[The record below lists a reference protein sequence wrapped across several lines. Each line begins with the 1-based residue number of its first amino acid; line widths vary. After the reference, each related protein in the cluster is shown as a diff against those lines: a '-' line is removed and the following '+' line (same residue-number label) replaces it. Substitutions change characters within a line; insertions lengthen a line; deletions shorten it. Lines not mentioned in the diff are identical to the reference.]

1 MNSQGTAPVN
11 TADESSAPARLWRRG
26 ADLWAVKDH
35 VERPAKRIP
44 VVEEVDVLVAGGG
57 ITGIIAALAA
67 GRLGVRTL
75 VVEPFGSLGGNMG
88 PGMFAGGSL
97 HLALK
102 NPEAFPDGLGGIP
115 QEFNERVV
123 QHEERRVGSDYLR
136 DSKTV
141 PYVATRMLE
150 EAGVDI
156 LLFSSVVDVVKEGGR
171 LTGILV
177 ENKSGTLAIRS
188 RVAVDCTGTAD
199 VADRAGAPVVELE
212 ENPSMGVYF
221 GIMGVDPERWARAR
235 DGRPA
240 LTAED
245 EAWLEE
251 YQAPPQLMPWARQ
264 SWEAGDFRIV
274 QVVDGFATL
283 EITFMEPKGDP
294 PSVNCRTRVNGRFHP
309 GDGLA
314 LSRIQQQQWC
324 FIYEFVEFLNRYV
337 PGYEDAYLYV
347 VSPYFQ
353 ARGGKSIESE
363 RALTL
368 EDVAAGARFD
378 DVIYTYYDDKR
389 YVEGGVDVP
398 FRMLIPKGVDG
409 LIASGRSAM
418 KRGPQFRQRYSAQQM
433 GQVAGT
439 AAALA
444 ARAGV
449 SPRDLDIRILQKT
462 LLAARHH
469 IAPPERLRQLGLTPP
484 APRGGS
490 S

>member
-1 MNSQGTAPVN
+1 MDSKGAK
-11 TADESSAPARLWRRG
+11 TADESSAPAALWRRG
-26 ADLWAVKDH
+26 ADLWDVKGH
-35 VERPAKRIP
+35 VDRPAKRVP

-67 GRLGVRTL
+67 GRLGARTL

-123 QHEERRVGSDYLR
+123 DHEERRVGSDYLR

-156 LLFSSVVDVVKEGGR
+156 LLFSAVVDVVKEGDR

-221 GIMGVDPERWARAR
+221 GIMGVDAERWARAR
-235 DGRPA
+235 DNCPA
-240 LTAED
+240 LSADD

-251 YQAPPQLMPWARQ
+251 HQVPPQLMPWARQ
-264 SWEAGDFRIV
+264 AWEAGDFRIV

-283 EITFMEPKGDP
+283 EITLMEPKGDP
-294 PSVNCRTRVNGRFHP
+294 PSVNFRTRVNGRFHP

-324 FIYEFVEFLNRYV
+324 FIYEFVEFMNRYV

-363 RALTL
+363 RALTM
-368 EDVAAGARFD
+368 EDVAAGDPLRRRDLHLLRRQAFRGGRRRRPLPHADPKRGGRPHRLRAQRHEAR
-378 DVIYTYYDDKR
+378 TP
-389 YVEGGVDVP
+389 VP
-398 FRMLIPKGVDG
+398 PALQRPADG
-409 LIASGRSAM
+409 SGR
-418 KRGPQFRQRYSAQQM
+418 RHGGGLGRPQGRLPPRH
-433 GQVAGT
+433 GRPPPAGDAAGRPAPHRPAG
-439 AAALA
+439 AAAA
-444 ARAGV
+444 TRPHPAGFRAG
-449 SPRDLDIRILQKT
+449 
-462 LLAARHH
+462 
-469 IAPPERLRQLGLTPP
+469 GLT
-484 APRGGS
+484 
-490 S
+490 